1 MVGLF
6 RYFNEKNFFKYQA
19 TKAHKKVI
27 AAQILMSMT
36 TTDITT
42 RILNEGKEDLKIQQ
56 LQDTAK
62 VMGWRE
68 KIHRRDKGNGV
79 EGKDPQKGQR

>member
-36 TTDITT
+36 TTETS
-42 RILNEGKEDLKIQQ
+42 QQ
-56 LQDTAK
+56 
-62 VMGWRE
+62 GF
-68 KIHRRDKGNGV
+68 
-79 EGKDPQKGQR
+79 

>member
-1 MVGLF
+1 M
-6 RYFNEKNFFKYQA
+6 
-19 TKAHKKVI
+19 I

-68 KIHRRDKGNGV
+68 K
-79 EGKDPQKGQR
+79 GQR